1 MQHTHVKRKEHPMNT
16 ITLKEFYDDPA
27 LRGRLYRAAA
37 RERARAVRHGVTWL
51 VAHLKA
57 RRPAHWIERLG

>member
-1 MQHTHVKRKEHPMNT
+1 MNT
-16 ITLKEFYDDPA
+16 TTLKEFYDDPA
-27 LRGRLYRAAA
+27 LRSRLYRYAA

-51 VAHLKA
+51 VAHLKP